1 MGLLNKFFFPLF
13 QRNRI
18 HNTFSLY
25 TLNSCL
31 NNFKL
36 RAVYHDGDAGDIRLT
51 LQEVDKIRHGGYT
64 IQHCIIHIHIQHLC
78 PTFYLLPGN

>member
-1 MGLLNKFFFPLF
+1 MRLLNKFFFPFF

-18 HNTFSLY
+18 HDTLSLH
-25 TLNSCL
+25 TLNACL

-36 RAVYHDGDAGDIRLT
+36 RAVYHEGDAGDIGLT
-51 LQEVDKIRHGGYT
+51 LQEVDKIRHGSYA
-64 IQHCIIHIHIQHLC
+64 IQHRIIHIHIQHLC